1 MPHTITPALPSFLRP
16 LAAWMLIGWLG
27 LTGAHNLACLGADS
41 QRFTVGTYN
50 VENYLDYPKGT
61 RHAKTEPAK
70 ARVREAIKN
79 LNADILAIQEMGS
92 LEAIVEL
99 QESLRKEGL
108 NYPHRELVQG
118 WDTNIFVCF
127 LSRYEITARRPHT
140 NESFLINGRRL
151 HVSRGFSEVD
161 IRLNPAYQITLI
173 SAHLKSRRVA
183 VQADEAEWREQ
194 EALKLRSIIDQRLA
208 ANPRVNLVVLGDFN
222 DTPDSRPIKALVG
235 KGKTSLADTRPTERN
250 GDSYTASESRQD
262 PRRVAWTH
270 FYAKEDT
277 YSRVDYILLSR
288 GLAAEWQRAG
298 TRILTLPNWGQA
310 SDHRPIVA
318 EFLAQER

>member
-1 MPHTITPALPSFLRP
+1 MIESGYISDSRGTLPTPNGLYQSFRGALQPSLLLLFRW
-16 LAAWMLIGWLG
+16 AALHI
-27 LTGAHNLACLGADS
+27 
-41 QRFTVGTYN
+41 
-50 VENYLDYPKGT
+50 
-61 RHAKTEPAK
+61 PAEVF
-70 ARVREAIKN
+70 VRS
-79 LNADILAIQEMGS
+79 DS
-92 LEAIVEL
+92 LEI
-99 QESLRKEGL
+99 
-108 NYPHRELVQG
+108 
-118 WDTNIFVCF
+118 
-127 LSRYEITARRPHT
+127 
-140 NESFLINGRRL
+140 
-151 HVSRGFSEVD
+151 
-161 IRLNPAYQITLI
+161 
-173 SAHLKSRRVA
+173 
-183 VQADEAEWREQ
+183 DEAHVVLVRISQQIELAQTAKLEHLQ
-194 EALKLRSIIDQRLA
+194 LCKVALLLLA
-208 ANPRVNLVVLGDFN
+208 NVGVLGDFN